1 MLKWGFHWPINKGV
15 SNGTLMIFG
24 LSMMVPVISLLY
36 IKLEKM
42 IMRRAGVPPL
52 QEHLAS
58 LRFPDQAR
66 EIQEPLQLRKAA

>member
-1 MLKWGFHWPINKGV
+1 MLKWVFHWPINKGV

-42 IMRRAGVPPL
+42 IMRRAGVPPIED
-52 QEHLAS
+52 QISS
-58 LRFPDQAR
+58 LKSPDQGLKI
-66 EIQEPLQLRKAA
+66 EDPVEMRKAA